1 MAYKIEHEFLYCVGS
16 MAKPTFESTLK
27 EIPNLGMILSPMSWR
42 NPFCHFACDNDVFN
56 AFNKGILWNEE
67 MNYKY
72 MSMLEKLNN
81 EQTRNLLLWVL
92 SPDAVGDWEST
103 IKLAK
108 KYVPLLQSKGLP
120 VAIAL
125 QDGCKFDEALAFS
138 PDCVFVAGSTEW
150 KLKNIKSVCNYFKPH
165 GISVHVGRVNTRRR
179 LIHCKSS
186 GADSADGTVLNRFR
200 NKNIRMIRNVLQQNC
215 FQLEGDNES

>member
-1 MAYKIEHEFLYCVGS
+1 MMGYKLEHDFLYCVGS

-67 MNYKY
+67 MHHRY
-72 MSMLEKLNN
+72 MSMLEKLNI
-81 EQTRNLLLWVL
+81 EQKNLLLWVL
-92 SPDAVGDWEST
+92 APDAVGDWEST

-108 KYVPLLQSKGLP
+108 KYVPILQSKGLP

-125 QDGCKFDEALAFS
+125 QDGCKFVFFLVLFHLIETHYQHHTFFVQFVLLFALCAQ
-138 PDCVFVAGSTEW
+138 V
-150 KLKNIKSVCNYFKPH
+150 
-165 GISVHVGRVNTRRR
+165 
-179 LIHCKSS
+179 
-186 GADSADGTVLNRFR
+186 
-200 NKNIRMIRNVLQQNC
+200 
-215 FQLEGDNES
+215 ESC